1 MKGAVDPLL
10 RDQQAGFRQN
20 RSCVDQIATLRI
32 IVEQSLEWNSPLY
45 INFVDYEKAFDSVDR
60 ETLWKLLRHYGVP
73 IKLVNLIKNSYDGM
87 TCRIIHGGQL
97 TDSFHVKTGV
107 RQGCL
112 LSPFLFL
119 LAIDWI
125 MKTSTAQR
133 RTGIQWTLWTQ
144 LEDLDFADDLAL
156 LSHSQQQMQDKTTEL
171 ATTTSQVGLKIHG
184 GKTKILK
191 INTASSDSITLD
203 GNPLEE
209 VEAFT
214 YLGSIIDRQGGTDAD
229 VRARIG
235 KARAAFLQLRNIW
248 NSKTISAHTKIRL
261 FNSNVKSFLL
271 YGAETWRTTKTTIR
285 KVQTFI
291 NSCLRRILQIRWPDT
306 ISNIDLWQRTHQ
318 LPAEDE
324 IRRRRWG
331 WLGHTLRKPTSNT
344 TRQALTWNPQG
355 KRKRG
360 RPRNTWRRDLEADT
374 KKMGYTWRQWPRTEN
389 SGGLL

>member
-1 MKGAVDPLL
+1 MEFKMAAPVVLEDRGAEENTYL
-10 RDQQAGFRQN
+10 G
-20 RSCVDQIATLRI
+20 
-32 IVEQSLEWNSPLY
+32 
-45 INFVDYEKAFDSVDR
+45 
-60 ETLWKLLRHYGVP
+60 
-73 IKLVNLIKNSYDGM
+73 
-87 TCRIIHGGQL
+87 IIHGGQL

-133 RTGIQWTLWTQ
+133 RTGIHWTLWTQ

-171 ATTTSQVGLKIHG
+171 ATTSSQVGLKIHG

-261 FNSNVKSFLL
+261 FNSNVKSVLL

-344 TRQALTWNPQG
+344 TRQALTWNPQEG
-355 KRKRG
+355 KMKGVSAYVEYEPLSYDIPELIDDVEISGEKEVILFEPHNNERFYEAYILQASRTYNATTKEFLGAKKPSARTG
-360 RPRNTWRRDLEADT
+360 VFSPVDIQQPDLECQPIAAL
-374 KKMGYTWRQWPRTEN
+374 N
-389 SGGLL
+389 